1 MQWRGFGMDLG
12 TKFFQGG
19 EMEGGHFGQVRT
31 LRGVILDKIGD
42 WGGVIWT
49 SEEIEGG
56 GLILDKW
63 RDWGDHGHMY
73 IRNFLLTIDIEGD
86 HLSLPCPY
94 LVCVKGVGQGW
105 SKEIQGRHVE
115 HMMWLRGSFWE
126 NEDINPLQ
134 PITIPWFRYPIFLK
148 QQKICEMLQK

>member
-12 TKFFQGG
+12 TKFFQGE
-19 EMEGGHFGQVRT
+19 EMEGVHFGQVRT

-63 RDWGDHGHMY
+63 RDWGDHGHVY

-115 HMMWLRGSFWE
+115 HMMLLRGSFWKMR
-126 NEDINPLQ
+126 ILRAVILSKWGYWLGHCRQ
-134 PITIPWFRYPIFLK
+134 VRRLRRVIGGK
-148 QQKICEMLQK
+148 